1 MTTITVEVDKEEDLP
16 ALQEVLG
23 KMGLK
28 YHVEEDDEDWGDLP
42 EAAIEGIKAGLADI
56 EAGRTHT
63 HEEVMAEID
72 RKIADYRKANG
83 Q

>member
-1 MTTITVEVDKEEDLP
+1 MTTITVEINKEQDLP
-16 ALQEVLG
+16 ALEAVLS

-28 YHVEEDDEDWGDLP
+28 FHIEEDDDDWGEIP

-63 HEEVMAEID
+63 HEEVMAYMNQKYGHLK
-72 RKIADYRKANG
+72 RKDG
-83 Q
+83 